1 MIIVDD
7 DAAVAVFTA
16 AAALC
21 RRQSNVAQTNCRT
34 LDTCKNSA
42 LCQLLLLAKLFFL
55 RRAQFHAQEAV
66 YLHIYAKLPSSRPPG
81 YSLLGI
87 VLLMSEFLLIIGW
100 RRVVQR
106 QLIKRSQRK
115 GTKRCSSVS
124 LPAVKCACAVYTLV
138 AGQRVSMQS
147 VTLASSVKNASGA
160 PHNIPTRN
168 WVSVALIC
176 GANNGVE
183 KWRCGLIA
191 SFLSGS
197 FAAISATCVQVCS

>member
-1 MIIVDD
+1 MLQSLFLPLLLPY
-7 DAAVAVFTA
+7 AVVKATSRKRTA
-16 AAALC
+16 APWT
-21 RRQSNVAQTNCRT
+21 RVKT
-34 LDTCKNSA
+34 
-42 LCQLLLLAKLFFL
+42 QLFASSCCLPSFFFL

-87 VLLMSEFLLIIGW
+87 VLLMSEFLLIIDW